1 MDGLIKSH
9 YMKQKTRKDFAVSFK
24 FNEPIKHLP
33 KELKEIN
40 EVKQYLLK
48 NGIDENEAQK
58 YIIRKDDVQNIIKE
72 IRTKQKPNDSIDS

>member
-1 MDGLIKSH
+1 MKSDKLSMDGLIQSH
-9 YMKQKTRKDFAVSFK
+9 YMKQKTRKDFAVSFQ

-48 NGIDENEAQK
+48 NGIDENEA
-58 YIIRKDDVQNIIKE
+58 
-72 IRTKQKPNDSIDS
+72 